1 MGGTSFEACL
11 IKGGEPQI
19 TTEGEVGGEWL
30 ATPKLDIHSIGAGG
44 GSIAWINPG
53 GLLEVG
59 PKSAGADPG
68 PVCYDRGGEVPTV
81 TDADL
86 ILGYLDPDYFFGGR
100 LRLSLEKAKRALDEK
115 VAKPL
120 KLSVVEAAEGI
131 FRIINHRMSN
141 AVAVVSTRKG
151 FDPREFTLI
160 VAGGAGPIHAAPIAE
175 EMGIPRVIVPR
186 DSSVFC
192 ASGMLMCDLKHDF
205 IRTYTHS
212 VDDLDLTT
220 VNQFYSR
227 MIKEGTETLRNEGI
241 AKEKIVLSCS
251 MDIRYIGQF
260 SEVEVSFEM
269 DEKGNIGSEKLRK
282 IVETFHQRHDTLYG
296 YSMPSAGV
304 EIINLRVCA
313 RGITDKPKLK
323 ELPYKGKDASLALKG
338 KRQAFFEGKFM
349 VTPIY
354 GVERL
359 EHGNVMQ
366 GPALLEQ
373 STSTTVV
380 PPGWNVVC
388 DAFGNFELKRN

>member
-1 MGGTSFEACL
+1 
-11 IKGGEPQI
+11 
-19 TTEGEVGGEWL
+19 
-30 ATPKLDIHSIGAGG
+30 
-44 GSIAWINPG
+44 
-53 GLLEVG
+53 
-59 PKSAGADPG
+59 
-68 PVCYDRGGEVPTV
+68 
-81 TDADL
+81 
-86 ILGYLDPDYFFGGR
+86 
-100 LRLSLEKAKRALDEK
+100 
-115 VAKPL
+115 
-120 KLSVVEAAEGI
+120 
-131 FRIINHRMSN
+131 
-141 AVAVVSTRKG
+141 
-151 FDPREFTLI
+151 
-160 VAGGAGPIHAAPIAE
+160 
-175 EMGIPRVIVPR
+175 
-186 DSSVFC
+186 
-192 ASGMLMCDLKHDF
+192 MLMCDLKHDF

-349 VTPIY
+349 VAPIY